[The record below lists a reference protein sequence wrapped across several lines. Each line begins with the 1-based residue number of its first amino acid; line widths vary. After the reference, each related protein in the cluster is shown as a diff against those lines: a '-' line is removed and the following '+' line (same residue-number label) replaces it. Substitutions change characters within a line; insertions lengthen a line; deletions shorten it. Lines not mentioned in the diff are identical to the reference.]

1 MSSEGKNISNSK
13 KYFWIFAGIVS
24 LLINVFFNKFPSITE
39 AIYSNFIFQGIRY
52 LYDYTLGFIPF
63 PMVYILFA
71 GLIFLIIRHFKY
83 LRSESYSFSLFN
95 TFIKIASVLGFVIT
109 SFYLLWG
116 FNYARIP
123 FQEKQEMNVIE
134 VDSNYVKSALLHC
147 KAKIE
152 STYPA
157 INYKEINYR
166 ELEKEVRRSLKKTLQ
181 KMGYLA
187 GSRVRGRLL
196 KPNGILLRISTA
208 GVYLPFVAEGHIDG
222 GLHPS
227 QWPFTMAHEMS
238 HAYGFGDEG
247 TCNFIA
253 LITCAESDNKFIQ
266 YSGWMG
272 YFRYL
277 ASNYRRINNNEYL
290 KLRAS
295 IDEIVIADINA
306 VNANLDK
313 YPDILPDVRDFI
325 YGSYLK
331 SQGVQGGLQ
340 SYSNII
346 KMMAAWEKKHGVL

>member
-1 MSSEGKNISNSK
+1 MSSESGNISILK
-13 KYFWIFAGIVS
+13 KYFWIFAGMIS
-24 LLINVFFNKFPSITE
+24 LLINLFFSKFPAITE
-39 AIYSNFIFQGIRY
+39 VFYSNFIFQGIRY

-63 PMVYILFA
+63 PMVYVLFV
-71 GLIFLIIRHFKY
+71 GLIFLMFRQIKY
-83 LRSESYSFSLFN
+83 LSSKSYSFSFSKTL
-95 TFIKIASVLGFVIT
+95 IKIASIVGFVIT
-109 SFYLLWG
+109 SFYVLWG

-123 FQEKQEMNVIE
+123 FHEKQAMDVIE

-152 STYPA
+152 STYP
-157 INYKEINYR
+157 EIDYQGIKYA
-166 ELEKEVRRSLKKTLQ
+166 ELEKEVRTSLQQTLN
-181 KMGYLA
+181 KMGYKA
-187 GSRVRGRLL
+187 GARVRGRLL
-196 KPNGILLRISTA
+196 KPKGTLLRISTA
-208 GVYLPFVAEGHIDG
+208 GVYIPFVAEGHIDG

-227 QWPFTMAHEMS
+227 QWPFTLAHEMS

-253 LITCAESDNKFIQ
+253 LIACAESDNKFIQ

-277 ASNYRRINNNEYL
+277 AANYRRINNNEYL

-295 IDEIVIADINA
+295 IDENVIADINA

-313 YPDILPDVRDFI
+313 YPDIMPDVRDFI

>member
-1 MSSEGKNISNSK
+1 MSSNRKNISILK
-13 KYFWIFAGIVS
+13 KYFWIFAGIIS
-24 LLINVFFNKFPSITE
+24 LLINLFFSKFPSITE

-63 PMVYILFA
+63 PMVYVLFC
-71 GLIFLIIRHFKY
+71 GLIFLILRHLKY
-83 LRSESYSFSLFN
+83 LFAKSYIFSISKTLFK
-95 TFIKIASVLGFVIT
+95 TASIFGFVIA
-109 SFYLLWG
+109 SFYVLWG

-123 FQEKQEMNVIE
+123 FQEKQSLNVIE
-134 VDSNYVKSALLHC
+134 VDSNYVISALLHC
-147 KAKIE
+147 KNKIE
-152 STYPA
+152 STYPE
-157 INYKEINYR
+157 IDYQEINYA
-166 ELEKEVRRSLKKTLQ
+166 ELEKEVRANLQKSLKR
-181 KMGYLA
+181 MGYLA
-187 GSRVRGRLL
+187 GSKVRGRLL
-196 KPNGILLRISTA
+196 KPKGTLLRISTA
-208 GVYLPFVAEGHIDG
+208 GVYIPFVAEGHIDG

-227 QWPFTMAHEMS
+227 QWPFTLAHEMS

-253 LITCAESDNKFIQ
+253 LIACAESENKFIQ

-277 ASNYRRINNNEYL
+277 AANYRRINNTEYL

-295 IDEIVIADINA
+295 IDPLVIADINA

-313 YPDILPDVRDFI
+313 YPDIMPDLRDFI